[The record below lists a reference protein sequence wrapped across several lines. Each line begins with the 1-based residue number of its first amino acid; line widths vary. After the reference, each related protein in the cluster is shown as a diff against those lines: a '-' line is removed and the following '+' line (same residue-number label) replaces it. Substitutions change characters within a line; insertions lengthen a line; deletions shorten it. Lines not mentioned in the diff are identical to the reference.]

1 MSRLDYA
8 VLDFGWLAGLV
19 DAMIGTDKC
28 ILEGLSNE
36 QSERDTHLVAMPS
49 MHT

>member
-1 MSRLDYA
+1 MQCLILA
-8 VLDFGWLAGLV
+8 GWLAWV